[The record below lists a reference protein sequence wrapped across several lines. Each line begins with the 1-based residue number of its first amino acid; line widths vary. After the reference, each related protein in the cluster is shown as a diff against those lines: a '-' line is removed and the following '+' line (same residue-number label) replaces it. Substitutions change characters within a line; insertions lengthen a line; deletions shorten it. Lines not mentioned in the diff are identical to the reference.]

1 MVRTLESL
9 ELFFDNRLA
18 IMTLRQEDF
27 DATGATPEETD
38 NLVNEALRIG
48 CVEEAVLL
56 TENGDC
62 IRASLRSREDVDVS
76 AIARDFGGGGHPGE
90 SHRDT
95 AVREFV
101 EETETL
107 FFEPD
112 PDNARRTPDRVAL
125 QSAMMRERLD
135 RTLAAHPDWFCARE
149 PDRAGRPRD
158 WRTFFVEV
166 EHRDL
171 DPMNRAWELNPG
183 GRFVKRRE
191 LFWVP
196 GAELLRI
203 YRETPERLW
212 KRLRQ
217 MPGAPAVVE
226 AIMAARGG
234 SPQS

>member
-1 MVRTLESL
+1 MGAGVIPFASHGGGV
-9 ELFFDNRLA
+9 LFLFH
-18 IMTLRQEDF
+18 TTF
-27 DATGATPEETD
+27 TGRRAGH
-38 NLVNEALRIG
+38 LV
-48 CVEEAVLL
+48 
-56 TENGDC
+56 
-62 IRASLRSREDVDVS
+62 
-76 AIARDFGGGGHPGE
+76 DFGGGGHPGE
-90 SHRDT
+90 GHRDT

-107 FFEPD
+107 FFDPD
-112 PDNARRTPDRVAL
+112 PENARRTPERVAL
-125 QSAMMRERLD
+125 QSALMRQRLD
-135 RTLAAHPDWFCARE
+135 ETLAAHPDWFCARG

-171 DPMNRAWELNPG
+171 AAMNHAWELNPG

-191 LFWVP
+191 LYWVP
-196 GAELLRI
+196 GRELLRI

-234 SPQS
+234 SLEEKVLGTEC